1 MFSGNGATVRLF
13 SLNGQTGAISW
24 DGNTIYHAG
33 NIPTWNQ
40 NTTGTA
46 SNITAY
52 TINQSVGTSNSP
64 TFAGLTVNTGGSG
77 TWGQFVVNSTSLWG
91 DGSTLYTTIGAG
103 GAAGIMLYNPHI
115 VWNSGNS
122 CAGIRLGRSGGTSA
136 GKYYEIGTGASDN
149 FFIIKESLSA
159 GTPQLNI
166 NSSGNATFSG
176 TITASNFSGSHSG
189 TSSGTNTGDQTNISG
204 NAATVTNATFYR
216 QFTVR
221 DDRSDGNDYS
231 LSARPT
237 GLYAISSAGTN
248 GPGSYWSSLI
258 HVANG
263 TDVAFQIAGGY
274 NSDNMYFRGT
284 TALQNGTGYS
294 AWRTVIHSG
303 NYSSYAL
310 PLSGGTMSGTL
321 TLASISGT
329 DQTVENTY
337 GAYLHL
343 GDWAVGRTATGAV
356 LVNTA
361 YRADYATDLFD
372 MNISRFTNNSGY
384 ITSSGI
390 LITIQ
395 DTAPAGVAGKLWWES
410 DTGKLK
416 VYYGSAWV
424 DASPIPDSSLFF
436 AKAGGSITGDVSI
449 GQTLNV
455 VGNTLVQGT
464 ISAFG
469 DVIAYSSSDAR
480 LKDNIT
486 VIESPLEKVS
496 KINGVSFNW
505 NDKQTAYE
513 VGKKDIGVIAQEIEE
528 VLPELVT
535 TRDNGY
541 KAVRYEKIVALL
553 IEAVKE
559 QQTQINNLT
568 DKLNNL

>member
-1 MFSGNGATVRLF
+1 MH
-13 SLNGQTGAISW
+13 GQSSYNRGISF
-24 DGNTIYHAG
+24 
-33 NIPTWNQ
+33 
-40 NTTGTA
+40 TA
-46 SNITAY
+46 SL
-52 TINQSVGTSNSP
+52 SGTS
-64 TFAGLTVNTGGSG
+64 G
-77 TWGQFVVNSTSLWG
+77 
-91 DGSTLYTTIGAG
+91 YK
-103 GAAGIMLYNPHI
+103 
-115 VWNSGNS
+115 
-122 CAGIRLGRSGGTSA
+122 LGKWYSGTSA
-136 GKYYEIGTGASDN
+136 
-149 FFIIKESLSA
+149 
-159 GTPQLNI
+159 
-166 NSSGNATFSG
+166 AT
-176 TITASNFSGSHSG
+176 
-189 TSSGTNTGDQTNISG
+189 
-204 NAATVTNATFYR
+204 
-216 QFTVR
+216 
-221 DDRSDGNDYS
+221 
-231 LSARPT
+231 
-237 GLYAISSAGTN
+237 
-248 GPGSYWSSLI
+248 SYL
-258 HVANG
+258 
-263 TDVAFQIAGGY
+263 
-274 NSDNMYFRGT
+274 
-284 TALQNGTGYS
+284 
-294 AWRTVIHSG
+294 
-303 NYSSYAL
+303 
-310 PLSGGTMSGTL
+310 
-321 TLASISGT
+321 SISGGLVVGGT
-329 DQTVENTY
+329 TTLTSIKGAAQTVPNTY

-343 GDWAVGRTATGAV
+343 GAWAVARTAVDAV

-395 DTAPAGVAGKLWWES
+395 DTAPTGVVGKLWWES

-424 DASPIPDSSLFF
+424 DASPIPDVSLYYS
-436 AKAGGSITGDVSI
+436 KAGGVITGDVSI

-469 DVIAYSSSDAR
+469 DIIAYSSSDAR

-486 VIESPLEKVS
+486 AIESPLEKLS

-505 NDKQTAYE
+505 NDKQSAYE

-568 DKLNNL
+568 DKINNL